1 MMHVINVGVN
11 HQVAPLD
18 VREKLTFNQEEIV
31 EAMMVLEQQNQVSEN
46 IILSTCN
53 RTEIFAVVNET
64 EAGIQAIEQF
74 LKNWFALADSELP
87 FLRHISDD
95 QVLEHLFKLVTG
107 LDSMVIGE
115 TQILG
120 QVRDAFLTAQ
130 EAEMTGK
137 IFNELFKR
145 AITFA
150 KRAHSHTNVS
160 EQAVSVS
167 YVAVELAKK
176 MFGSID
182 EKHVAILGAGE
193 MSELA
198 LKNLQGTGVSEI
210 TVVNRTLEKATEVA
224 KKFQAKAVDWDELP
238 RILQEA
244 DILIS
249 STGADTPVLDKQSL
263 QPVHKKRKGNPL
275 FLIDIAVPR
284 DIASDVSELDSVFV
298 YDMDDLHAVV
308 DENLE
313 ARKEAAALIEE
324 QLVAEIA
331 AFHNWVATLDAVP
344 VIQALTEKSEAI
356 QAQTLKSIHRKMPD
370 LTEREK
376 KVLYKHTKSI
386 IHQLLEAPIDKA
398 KQLGQKNADNEELEL
413 FKDIFNLD
421 ITETA
426 EQRKT
431 YAKASAKQNIQ
442 KSTS

>member
-1 MMHVINVGVN
+1 MMHLINVGVN

-18 VREKLTFNQEEIV
+18 VREKLTFAQDEV
-31 EAMMVLEQQNQVSEN
+31 TVAMRLLKQHEQVLENV
-46 IILSTCN
+46 ILSTCN
-53 RTEIFAVVNET
+53 RTEIFAVVEET
-64 EAGIQAIEQF
+64 EAGVQAIEQF
-74 LKNWFALADSELP
+74 LQNWFALAETELP
-87 FLRHISDD
+87 FLRHIKDD

-120 QVRDAFLTAQ
+120 QVREAFLTAQ
-130 EAEMTGK
+130 DACMTGK
-137 IFNELFKR
+137 LFNELFKR

-150 KRAHSHTNVS
+150 KRAHSNTKVS

-176 MFGSID
+176 MFGSI
-182 EKHVAILGAGE
+182 EQKQVVILGAGE

-198 LKNLQGTGVSEI
+198 LKNIQGAGGAKI
-210 TVVNRTLEKATEVA
+210 TVVNRTLAKAEEVA
-224 KKFQAKAVDWDELP
+224 EKFKANVAAWDALP
-238 RILQEA
+238 EVLEDA

-249 STGADTPVLDKQSL
+249 STGADSPVLDKQML
-263 QPVHKKRKGNPL
+263 QPVQKKRKGNPL

-284 DIASDVSELDSVFV
+284 DIAANVAELDSVFV
-298 YDMDDLHAVV
+298 YNMDDLHAVV

-313 ARKEAAALIEE
+313 ARKDAALLIEE
-324 QLVAEIA
+324 QLVAEMA

-356 QAQTLKSIHRKMPD
+356 QAQTLQSIHRKMPD

-398 KQLGQKNADNEELEL
+398 KQLGKKNASLEELEL
-413 FKDIFNLD
+413 FKDIFD
-421 ITETA
+421 INATETA
-426 EQRKT
+426 EKHTKKTAQR
-431 YAKASAKQNIQ
+431 NIQ
-442 KSTS
+442 KSTSY

>member
-1 MMHVINVGVN
+1 MHLINVGVN

-18 VREKLTFNQEEIV
+18 IREKLAFAQDEITV
-31 EAMMVLEQQNQVSEN
+31 AMRLLQQHEQVLENV
-46 IILSTCN
+46 ILSTCN
-53 RTEIFAVVNET
+53 RTEIFAVVEET
-64 EAGIQAIEQF
+64 ESGVQAIEQF
-74 LKNWFALADSELP
+74 LQNWFALENTELS

-95 QVLEHLFKLVTG
+95 EVLKHLFKLVTG
-107 LDSMVIGE
+107 IDSMVIGE

-120 QVRDAFLTAQ
+120 QVREAFLTAQ
-130 EAEMTGK
+130 EACMTNK

-150 KRAHSHTNVS
+150 KRAHSNTKVS

-176 MFGSID
+176 MFGSINK
-182 EKHVAILGAGE
+182 KHVVILGAGE
-193 MSELA
+193 TSELA
-198 LKNLQGTGVSEI
+198 LKNLQGAGGAEI
-210 TVVNRTLEKATEVA
+210 TVVNRTLAKAEEVA
-224 KKFQAKAVDWDELP
+224 EKFQANVEAWDALP
-238 RILQEA
+238 QVLEDA

-249 STGADTPVLDKQSL
+249 STGADSPVVDKQML
-263 QPVHKKRKGNPL
+263 QPIQKKRKGDPL

-284 DIASDVSELDSVFV
+284 DIATNAADLDSVFV
-298 YDMDDLHAVV
+298 YNMDDLHAIV

-331 AFHNWVATLDAVP
+331 AFHNWVAMLDAVP
-344 VIQALTEKSEAI
+344 VIQALTEKSEEI

-370 LTEREK
+370 LTEREQ

-398 KQLGQKNADNEELEL
+398 KQLGKKDASLEELEL
-413 FKDIFNLD
+413 FKDIFDLD
-421 ITETA
+421 ITDPA
-426 EQRKT
+426 EKRRKQTVKSAQRT
-431 YAKASAKQNIQ
+431 IQ
-442 KSTS
+442 KSTSC